1 MTSRGLPMN
10 AMQDTTVLEL
20 EPTLQRLRQAW
31 QARRPDYHQR
41 RDDLLRLRKA
51 VVEHQQEMLDALNAD
66 FGNRSRHET
75 LLGDVMPVLAEID
88 HMRAHLRRWMRPQ
101 RRSPGWRLWPAQ
113 ARLRYVPLGVVGVI
127 SPWNYPI
134 QLALAPLAAA
144 IAAGN
149 HVYLKP
155 SEHSPHTS
163 KFLHALLA
171 HVFPPERVAVAMGDA
186 ELGAAFAGL
195 PFDHLLFTGSTAI
208 GRKVMAA
215 AAANLTPVT
224 LELGGKSPAVV
235 GMDAPMAQ
243 VATRLATGKF
253 YNAGQTCIAPDY
265 VLVPSA
271 RRDELVH
278 ALRTE
283 VASRYPMLDG
293 NVDYTRVINEAQYR
307 RLRGYLDDARAR
319 GLEVIE
325 LAPLAD
331 RARAEA
337 ERLLPPTLVLEP
349 GDDATIMHDEIFGPI
364 LVVRSYSGIDDAI
377 AMINARDR
385 PLALYHFSHDNDEIE
400 RLLGAVVAGGVC
412 VNETLLHQVCSN
424 LPFGG
429 VGASGMGHYH
439 GHEGFLTFS
448 KAMPVFRQRGL
459 PVTDRFKPPYG
470 RLADTL
476 LKVVAR

>member
-51 VVEHQQEMLDALNAD
+51 VVEHQQEMLDAINAD
-66 FGNRSRHET
+66 YGNRSRHET
-75 LLGDVMPVLAEID
+75 LLGDMMPVLAEID

-101 RRSPGWRLWPAQ
+101 RRSPGWRLWPAKVQ
-113 ARLRYVPLGVVGVI
+113 VRYVPLGVVGVI

-163 KFLHALLA
+163 AFLRTLLA
-171 HVFPPERVAVAMGDA
+171 EVFPPERVAVAIGGA
-186 ELGAAFAGL
+186 EVGAAFAGL
-195 PFDHLLFTGSTAI
+195 PLDHLLFTGSTAV

-243 VATRLATGKF
+243 VATRLATGKL

-265 VLVPSA
+265 VLVDAA
-271 RRDELVH
+271 RRD
-278 ALRTE
+278 A
-283 VASRYPMLDG
+283 
-293 NVDYTRVINEAQYR
+293 
-307 RLRGYLDDARAR
+307 
-319 GLEVIE
+319 
-325 LAPLAD
+325 LAD
-331 RARAEA
+331 ALEHELQARY
-337 ERLLPPTLVLEP
+337 
-349 GDDATIMHDEIFGPI
+349 G
-364 LVVRSYSGIDDAI
+364 S
-377 AMINARDR
+377 
-385 PLALYHFSHDNDEIE
+385 DND
-400 RLLGAVVAGGVC
+400 
-412 VNETLLHQVCSN
+412 
-424 LPFGG
+424 
-429 VGASGMGHYH
+429 
-439 GHEGFLTFS
+439 
-448 KAMPVFRQRGL
+448 
-459 PVTDRFKPPYG
+459 
-470 RLADTL
+470 ADIGNWDI
-476 LKVVAR
+476 

>member
-163 KFLHALLA
+163 AFLRKLLA
-171 HVFPPERVAVAMGDA
+171 TVFPPERVAVAVGGA
-186 ELGAAFAGL
+186 EVGAAFAAL
-195 PFDHLLFTGSTAI
+195 PLDHLLFTGSTAV

-224 LELGGKSPAVV
+224 LELGGKSPALV
-235 GMDAPMAQ
+235 GEHAPIAH
-243 VATRLATGKF
+243 VAIRLATGKL

-265 VLVPSA
+265 VLVPRS
-271 RRDELVH
+271 RRDELVA
-278 ALRTE
+278 ALRSE
-283 VASRYPMLDG
+283 VGARYTSLDG
-293 NVDYTRVINEAQYR
+293 NRDYTRI
-307 RLRGYLDDARAR
+307 
-319 GLEVIE
+319 
-325 LAPLAD
+325 
-331 RARAEA
+331 
-337 ERLLPPTLVLEP
+337 
-349 GDDATIMHDEIFGPI
+349 
-364 LVVRSYSGIDDAI
+364 
-377 AMINARDR
+377 
-385 PLALYHFSHDNDEIE
+385 
-400 RLLGAVVAGGVC
+400 
-412 VNETLLHQVCSN
+412 LHQSQYQQQN
-424 LPFGG
+424 N
-429 VGASGMGHYH
+429 
-439 GHEGFLTFS
+439 
-448 KAMPVFRQRGL
+448 
-459 PVTDRFKPPYG
+459 
-470 RLADTL
+470 
-476 LKVVAR
+476 

>member
-163 KFLHALLA
+163 AFL
-171 HVFPPERVAVAMGDA
+171 
-186 ELGAAFAGL
+186 
-195 PFDHLLFTGSTAI
+195 
-208 GRKVMAA
+208 RK
-215 AAANLTPVT
+215 L
-224 LELGGKSPAVV
+224 
-235 GMDAPMAQ
+235 Q
-243 VATRLATGKF
+243 VDPG
-253 YNAGQTCIAPDY
+253 
-265 VLVPSA
+265 
-271 RRDELVH
+271 RRD
-278 ALRTE
+278 
-283 VASRYPMLDG
+283 
-293 NVDYTRVINEAQYR
+293 VD
-307 RLRGYLDDARAR
+307 
-319 GLEVIE
+319 
-325 LAPLAD
+325 
-331 RARAEA
+331 
-337 ERLLPPTLVLEP
+337 
-349 GDDATIMHDEIFGPI
+349 
-364 LVVRSYSGIDDAI
+364 
-377 AMINARDR
+377 
-385 PLALYHFSHDNDEIE
+385 
-400 RLLGAVVAGGVC
+400 
-412 VNETLLHQVCSN
+412 
-424 LPFGG
+424 
-429 VGASGMGHYH
+429 
-439 GHEGFLTFS
+439 
-448 KAMPVFRQRGL
+448 
-459 PVTDRFKPPYG
+459 
-470 RLADTL
+470 
-476 LKVVAR
+476 

>member
-1 MTSRGLPMN
+1 MS
-10 AMQDTTVLEL
+10 AMHDTAHFDLA
-20 EPTLQRLRQAW
+20 PTLQRLRSAW
-31 QARRPDYHQR
+31 QAQRPDYAQR
-41 RDDLLRLRKA
+41 RADLLRLRNA
-51 VVEHQQEMLDALNAD
+51 LVERQEQMLAAIDAD
-66 FGNRSRHET
+66 YGNRSRHET

-88 HMRAHLRRWMRPQ
+88 HLRTHLRRWMRPQ
-101 RRSPGWRLWPAQ
+101 RRRPGWRLWPAKVQ
-113 ARLRYVPLGVVGVI
+113 VRYVPLGVVGVI

-429 VGASGMGHYH
+429 VGDSGMGHYH

-476 LKVVAR
+476 LKVVMR

>member
-10 AMQDTTVLEL
+10 AMHDTAVLDL
-20 EPTLQRLRQAW
+20 APTLHRLREAW
-31 QARRPDYHQR
+31 QAQRPDYAQR
-41 RDDLLRLRKA
+41 RADLLRLRNA
-51 VVEHQQEMLDALNAD
+51 LVEHQEPMLAAIDAD
-66 FGNRSRHET
+66 YGNRSRHET

-88 HMRAHLRRWMRPQ
+88 HLRTHLRRWMRPQ
-101 RRSPGWRLWPAQ
+101 RRRPGWRLWPAQ

-163 KFLHALLA
+163 AFLRKLLA
-171 HVFPPERVAVAMGDA
+171 TVFPPERVAVAVGGA
-186 ELGAAFAGL
+186 EVGAAFAAL
-195 PFDHLLFTGSTAI
+195 PLDHLLFTGSTAV

-224 LELGGKSPAVV
+224 LELGGKSPALV
-235 GMDAPMAQ
+235 GEHAPMAQ
-243 VATRLATGKF
+243 VATRLATGKL

-265 VLVPSA
+265 VLVPRS
-271 RRDELVH
+271 RRDELVA
-278 ALRTE
+278 ALRSE
-283 VASRYPMLDG
+283 VGARYPSLDG
-293 NVDYTRVINEAQYR
+293 NRDYTRIINQAQYQ
-307 RLRGYLDDARAR
+307 RLSGDLDDARAR
-319 GLEVIE
+319 GLEVVE
-325 LAPLAD
+325 LAPVAD
-331 RARAEA
+331 RQRAQA

-349 GDDATIMHDEIFGPI
+349 GDDAAIMQDEIFGPI
-364 LVVRSYSGIDDAI
+364 LVVRSYRDLDHAI
-377 AMINARDR
+377 EQINGRDR
-385 PLALYHFSHDNDEIE
+385 PLALYLFDNDRAVIDKV
-400 RLLGAVVAGGVC
+400 LDQVVAGGVC
-412 VNETLLHQVCSN
+412 INETLLHQVCSD

-448 KAMPVFRQRGL
+448 KAMPVLRQRGL

-470 RLADTL
+470 RLADGI
-476 LKVVAR
+476 LKLVMR

>member
-101 RRSPGWRLWPAQ
+101 RRSPGWRLWPAKVQ
-113 ARLRYVPLGVVGVI
+113 VRYVPLGVVGVI

-163 KFLHALLA
+163 AFLRKLLA
-171 HVFPPERVAVAMGDA
+171 TVFPPERVAVAVGGA
-186 ELGAAFAGL
+186 EVGAAFAAL
-195 PFDHLLFTGSTAI
+195 PLDHLLFTGSTAV

-224 LELGGKSPAVV
+224 LELGGKSPALV
-235 GMDAPMAQ
+235 GQHAPMAQ
-243 VATRLATGKF
+243 VATRLATGKL

-265 VLVPSA
+265 VLVPRS
-271 RRDELVH
+271 RRDELVA
-278 ALRTE
+278 ALRSE
-283 VASRYPMLDG
+283 VGARYPSLDG
-293 NVDYTRVINEAQYR
+293 NRDYTRIINQAQYQ
-307 RLRGYLDDARAR
+307 RLSGYLDDARAR
-319 GLEVIE
+319 GLEVVE
-325 LAPLAD
+325 LAPVAD
-331 RARAEA
+331 RQRAQA

-349 GDDATIMHDEIFGPI
+349 GDDAAIMQDEIFGPI
-364 LVVRSYSGIDDAI
+364 LVVRSYRDLDHAI
-377 AMINARDR
+377 EQINGRDR
-385 PLALYHFSHDNDEIE
+385 PLALYLFDNDRAVIDKV
-400 RLLGAVVAGGVC
+400 LDQVVAGGVC
-412 VNETLLHQVCSN
+412 INETLLHQVCSD

-448 KAMPVFRQRGL
+448 KAMPVLRQRGL

-470 RLADTL
+470 RLADGI
-476 LKVVAR
+476 LKLVMR

>member
-163 KFLHALLA
+163 AFLRKLLA
-171 HVFPPERVAVAMGDA
+171 TVFPPERVAVAVGGA
-186 ELGAAFAGL
+186 EVGAAFAAL
-195 PFDHLLFTGSTAI
+195 PLDHLLFTGSTAV

-224 LELGGKSPAVV
+224 LELGGKSPALV
-235 GMDAPMAQ
+235 GEHAPMAQ
-243 VATRLATGKF
+243 VATRLATGKL

-265 VLVPSA
+265 VLVPRS
-271 RRDELVH
+271 RRDELVA
-278 ALRTE
+278 ALRSE
-283 VASRYPMLDG
+283 VGARYPSLDG
-293 NVDYTRVINEAQYR
+293 NRDYTRIINQAQYQ
-307 RLRGYLDDARAR
+307 RLSGYLDDARAR
-319 GLEVIE
+319 GLEVVE
-325 LAPLAD
+325 LAPVAD
-331 RARAEA
+331 RQRAQA

-349 GDDATIMHDEIFGPI
+349 GDDAAIMQDEIFGPI
-364 LVVRSYSGIDDAI
+364 LAVRSYRDLDHAI
-377 AMINARDR
+377 EQINGRDR
-385 PLALYHFSHDNDEIE
+385 PLALYLFDNDRAVIDKV
-400 RLLGAVVAGGVC
+400 LDQVVAGGVC
-412 VNETLLHQVCSN
+412 INETLLHQVCSD

-448 KAMPVFRQRGL
+448 KAMPVLRQRGL

-470 RLADTL
+470 RLADGI
-476 LKVVAR
+476 LKLVMR